1 MRLAVR
7 GEGADCHFDLEFANA
22 APAGR
27 VEDFHLQVG
36 APCRAHQK
44 KPRLKGRG
52 AKPFPLSH
60 IKAPLKGD
68 RAGDAFAS
76 ERNVPLLHEKP
87 EKRENI
93 INAPCAPDSLNAR
106 DPLVHQRLAHTYG
119 NHLLVLI
126 AGHMFKL
133 DNAGT
138 GSGLALAH

>member
-1 MRLAVR
+1 MER
-7 GEGADCHFDLEFANA
+7 G
-22 APAGR
+22 
-27 VEDFHLQVG
+27 
-36 APCRAHQK
+36 K

-68 RAGDAFAS
+68 RAGGAFAP
-76 ERNVPLLHEKP
+76 ERNVPLLHK
-87 EKRENI
+87 KHQHCNI
-93 INAPCAPDSLNAR
+93 SACAAALFGVR
-106 DPLVHQRLAHTYG
+106 DALVHQRLAHTQG

-138 GSGLALAH
+138 GSGLALTQRLDAASHTDRVTMK